1 MRQRFKLRTHAQTR
15 LPGSARERSEL
26 WHAAHVVAW
35 SYEGPTSDAQ
45 SSVTIIPSGQHI
57 AMVADRKY
65 EDRFL
70 GYRLQ
75 FCSQVAHVP
84 ANQAAVTS
92 SCRVIPDGLQQLLAT
107 EHLLGM
113 RHQVMQQLKLGWREC
128 DQRVVHSNLSSGQVH
143 ADRATADLARLA
155 LGSYSSFREAARS
168 T

>member
-1 MRQRFKLRTHAQTR
+1 MRQMFKLRTHAQIQ
-15 LPGSARERSEL
+15 LSGAARERSEL

-35 SYEGPTSDAQ
+35 SYEVPMSDAQ
-45 SSVTIIPSGQHI
+45 SSVPIGSSGQHI
-57 AMVADRKY
+57 TLVTDRKY

-84 ANQAAVTS
+84 TNQAAVTS

-113 RHQVMQQLKLGWREC
+113 RHQMLQQLKLGWREC
-128 DQRVVHSNLSSGQVH
+128 DQRIVHSKLSQGQVH
-143 ADRATADLARLA
+143 ADRATVD
-155 LGSYSSFREAARS
+155 
-168 T
+168 